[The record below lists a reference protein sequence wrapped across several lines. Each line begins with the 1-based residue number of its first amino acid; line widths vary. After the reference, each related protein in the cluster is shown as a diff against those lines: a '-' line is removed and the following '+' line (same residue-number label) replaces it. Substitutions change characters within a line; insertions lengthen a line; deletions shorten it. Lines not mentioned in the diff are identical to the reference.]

1 MKSKTPA
8 PNGWEESRQLMNEL
22 IKQNLA
28 LGQQNIA
35 LGQRLEAQAQRM
47 DAFAQRMDA
56 FASRMDRLEERMD
69 RLEGRMQRFESN
81 LAVVIELLHR
91 LPDAVK
97 ERMGF
102 SSPASPT

>member
-8 PNGWEESRQLMNEL
+8 SIGWEETRQMMNEL

-28 LGQQNIA
+28 LGH
-35 LGQRLEAQAQRM
+35 RLDAFAQRM

-56 FASRMDRLEERMD
+56 FAQRMDRFEERMD

-97 ERMGF
+97 EKMGF